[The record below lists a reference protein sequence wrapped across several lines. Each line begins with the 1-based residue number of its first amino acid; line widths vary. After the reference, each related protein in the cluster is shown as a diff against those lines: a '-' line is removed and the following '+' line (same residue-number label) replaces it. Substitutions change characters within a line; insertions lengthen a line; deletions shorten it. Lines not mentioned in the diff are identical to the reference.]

1 MNKENYNENIVSPG
15 MDLETQSIRA
25 RWQEILELAVK
36 ENNISH
42 VSHTTWLKGLY
53 VKKVSEGIVYLSSEN
68 NFICG
73 SLRHIISK
81 YGPMLKRAL
90 NKTMGKEYEINFLK
104 SDAYSE
110 KAYRTE
116 GRPKIKIHTES
127 TNMLLGDGNILD
139 IGQTLCIDGSEDLSS
154 VIMFGKGGC
163 VYGIQLRKPDLNFFG
178 GKEPYIIEVVAQG
191 PARDYPDCGKLS
203 LWDGMGQRY
212 DLNIFNELKQTYT
225 VLYESEK
232 PQITKI
238 EWVYYSEHQLCR

>member
-1 MNKENYNENIVSPG
+1 MNVDI
-15 MDLETQSIRA
+15 LHIRA
-25 RWQEILELAVK
+25 RWQKVLELAVK

-42 VSHTTWLKGLY
+42 VSFSTWLNGLY
-53 VKKVSEGIVYLSSEN
+53 VKKVAGEKVYICSEDDYVNE
-68 NFICG
+68 
-73 SLRHIISK
+73 SLTHIRSK
-81 YGPMLKRAL
+81 YGDMLNRAL
-90 NKTMGKEYEINFLK
+90 NKTMGKDYEIVFLNK
-104 SDAYSE
+104 DGCPE
-110 KAYRTE
+110 KVGKIE
-116 GRPKIKIHTES
+116 DKPKIKVHTES
-127 TNMLLGDGNILD
+127 KNMLLGDGDILGV
-139 IGQTLCIDGSEDLSS
+139 GQTLCIDGSEDLSS

-212 DLNIFNELKQTYT
+212 DLNIFYESKQTYT
-225 VLYESEK
+225 ILYESEK